1 MFTKNFNSLP
11 DSLIEATKKIMT
23 EASNEA
29 PNIQRL
35 TLTQEEIS
43 SINELM
49 SVAEEALNEYV
60 VNQAAH
66 EKITK
71 ERDAGNEAMKV
82 AHNAPDRAHDAL
94 SNLHD
99 RLSSAHP
106 EQKAVKAHLASA
118 IDMLKRAK
126 NAPNDKERAQH
137 LDNARDAHQKAHKLL
152 GTHLQNNAQ
161 QLSRQNV
168 HVEEVQKNEEMMP
181 KGMSMKERTAFHM
194 AAAAAAKEGKRHFEF
209 GGKKYPAT
217 MSKNVA
223 SKMNEEQIEEA
234 LSPEAKKRR
243 DELKAKV
250 RAAKDAYKEISKQA
264 KSPKS
269 GLAPLKTTV
278 TPKEHESEDPEESA
292 RKHPIDRLRR
302 IALST
307 GGGHF
312 EYDNGEKHKLSR
324 DVARTIVKHYEV
336 PSEQGGL
343 KPYQKEK
350 LQSDITKSHD
360 HMMKHYNSI
369 SGTNE
374 AKKLDEVPIE
384 TIKQVRT
391 FNVEET
397 DDETPPF
404 EPDKK
409 KKYTGSAKSRA
420 TWLAKHARDTMK
432 KQMKTEQVKP
442 GGDMAPNIH
451 IPEGQIR
458 FKKFSSP
465 EAARQGLSGVVS
477 GQTRTTKIGEPS
489 KPQKMDAKPS
499 SERKPLED
507 RLGEEPI
514 DEREMTKAEM
524 NKREKIVMRLKDKMA
539 GFKKRYGER
548 AKDVMYAT
556 ATKMAMKEETPKGK
570 TMTGQEADPVDI
582 NPSAPTKEGIGI
594 KSTTT

>member
-11 DSLIEATKKIMT
+11 DSLIEASKKIMT

-106 EQKAVKAHLASA
+106 EQKVAKAHLAAS

-137 LDNARDAHQKAHKLL
+137 LDNARDAHQKAHELL
-152 GTHLQNNAQ
+152 GKHLQNNAQ

-168 HVEEVQKNEEMMP
+168 HVEEVN
-181 KGMSMKERTAFHM
+181 
-194 AAAAAAKEGKRHFEF
+194 
-209 GGKKYPAT
+209 
-217 MSKNVA
+217 
-223 SKMNEEQIEEA
+223 EA

-250 RAAKDAYKEISKQA
+250 RSAKDAYKEISKQA

-269 GLAPLKTTV
+269 GLAPLKTSV

-307 GGGHF
+307 GGAHF
-312 EYDNGEKHKLSR
+312 EFDNGEKHKISR
-324 DVARTIVKHYEV
+324 DVARTIVKHYEL
-336 PSEQGGL
+336 PTERGGL
-343 KPYQKEK
+343 KPYEKEK

-360 HMMKHYNSI
+360 HMMKHYNKI

-374 AKKLDEVPIE
+374 AKKLDEVPVE

-442 GGDMAPNIH
+442 GGNMAAKIQVPEEKIVNLGTVHNPEKYPNA
-451 IPEGQIR
+451 IPDPTGNLQRAIR
-458 FKKFSSP
+458 KLADPKRSGNERSDSST
-465 EAARQGLSGVVS
+465 SI
-477 GQTRTTKIGEPS
+477 QTRI
-489 KPQKMDAKPS
+489 
-499 SERKPLED
+499 
-507 RLGEEPI
+507 GEEPI

-524 NKREKIVMRLKDKMA
+524 NKREEIVMKLKKKMTEFEKNY
-539 GFKKRYGER
+539 GKK

-570 TMTGQEADPVDI
+570 TMTGQKADPVEV
-582 NPSAPTKEGIGI
+582 NPSAPTKEGIGV

>member
-106 EQKAVKAHLASA
+106 EQKVAKAHLAAS

-137 LDNARDAHQKAHKLL
+137 LDNARDAHQKAHELL
-152 GTHLQNNAQ
+152 GKHLQNNAQ

-194 AAAAAAKEGKRHFEF
+194 AAAAAAKEGKPHFEF

-217 MSKNVA
+217 MSKDVA

-234 LSPEAKKRR
+234 LSPEARKRR
-243 DELKAKV
+243 DQLRAKV

-269 GLAPLKTTV
+269 GLAPLKTSV

-302 IALST
+302 IALSMK
-307 GGGHF
+307 GGHF
-312 EYDNGEKHKLSR
+312 EYDNGEKHPVSR
-324 DVARTIVKHYEV
+324 DVARAIVKHYEV
-336 PSEQGGL
+336 PSEKGGL

-360 HMMKHYNSI
+360 HLMKHYNSI

-374 AKKLDEVPIE
+374 DAYAPDSTPAHPAKNKPMILEKKPKKQKLDEVPVE

-409 KKYTGSAKSRA
+409 KVNYKGSAKSRA

-442 GGDMAPNIH
+442 GGVMAPKIQV
-451 IPEGQIR
+451 PEGKIQNLGTVHNPKEYPNAIPDPTGKLQNAIR
-458 FKKFSSP
+458 KL
-465 EAARQGLSGVVS
+465 A
-477 GQTRTTKIGEPS
+477 
-489 KPQKMDAKPS
+489 KPQKRS
-499 SERKPLED
+499 GIERSDSPTSIQT
-507 RLGEEPI
+507 RIGEEPI
-514 DEREMTKAEM
+514 DEREMTNAEM
-524 NKREKIVMRLKDKMA
+524 KKREEIVMKLKKKMTEFEKNY
-539 GFKKRYGER
+539 GKK

-556 ATKMAMKEETPKGK
+556 ATKMAMKGK
-570 TMTGQEADPVDI
+570 D
-582 NPSAPTKEGIGI
+582 NK
-594 KSTTT
+594 

>member
-106 EQKAVKAHLASA
+106 EQKVAKAHLAAS

-137 LDNARDAHQKAHKLL
+137 LDNARDAHQKAHELL
-152 GTHLQNNAQ
+152 GKHLQNNAQ

-194 AAAAAAKEGKRHFEF
+194 AAAAAAKEGKPHFEF

-217 MSKNVA
+217 MSKDVA

-250 RAAKDAYKEISKQA
+250 RSAKDAYKEISKQA

-269 GLAPLKTTV
+269 GLAPLKTSV

-302 IALST
+302 IALSMK
-307 GGGHF
+307 GGHF
-312 EYDNGEKHKLSR
+312 EYDNGEKHHISR
-324 DVARTIVKHYEV
+324 DVARAIVKHYEV

-343 KPYQKEK
+343 KPFQKEK
-350 LQSDITKSHD
+350 LQGEITKSHD
-360 HMMKHYNSI
+360 HLMKHYNSI

-374 AKKLDEVPIE
+374 AKKLDEVPVE

-442 GGDMAPNIH
+442 GGNMAPKIQVPEEKIVNLGTVH
-451 IPEGQIR
+451 NPEKYPNAIPDPTGNLQRAIR
-458 FKKFSSP
+458 KLANPKRSGNERSDSP
-465 EAARQGLSGVVS
+465 TSI
-477 GQTRTTKIGEPS
+477 QTRI
-489 KPQKMDAKPS
+489 
-499 SERKPLED
+499 
-507 RLGEEPI
+507 GEEPI

-570 TMTGQEADPVDI
+570 TMTGQKADPVEV
-582 NPSAPTKEGIGI
+582 NPSAPTKEGIGV

>member
-217 MSKNVA
+217 MSKDVA
-223 SKMNEEQIEEA
+223 SKINEEQIEEA
-234 LSPEAKKRR
+234 LSPDAKKRR

-264 KSPKS
+264 NSPKS

-312 EYDNGEKHKLSR
+312 EYDNGEKHKISR

-442 GGDMAPNIH
+442 GGDMAPNTH

-570 TMTGQEADPVDI
+570 TMTGQTPDGIKE
-582 NPSAPTKEGIGI
+582 NPPMSTKEGIGI

>member
-217 MSKNVA
+217 MSKDVA
-223 SKMNEEQIEEA
+223 SKINEEQIEEA
-234 LSPEAKKRR
+234 LSPDAKKRR

-278 TPKEHESEDPEESA
+278 TPKEHDSEDPEESA